1 MRPWDHGARRSHP
14 EMVPHMRPTVCPS
27 APSPT
32 RQPRGHMVPDEVF
45 LTSTGQRHSL
55 WRAVDQDGHGRDILV
70 QRRRDK
76 DAAKRVFRQLLT
88 GCHYIPRVIITD
100 TLQSDSAAK
109 REVLPSMEHRQH
121 RYWNTR
127 AEHSHHPPPPTRT
140 AHAGVE
146 VARAG
151 PAFPGRR
158 WSDCPTCPAATSS
171 RVRSGLPAREAAK
184 MRHLAGH
191 HAPPQG
197 SIRVMTEAVVYLPAR

>member
-127 AEHSHHPPPPTRT
+127 AEHSHHPPRQRAQRMQGLKSPGQAQRFLAADGPIAQHVRPRRHRVSAPASRQERRQRCATWQDITRLP
-140 AHAGVE
+140 
-146 VARAG
+146 RA
-151 PAFPGRR
+151 AY
-158 WSDCPTCPAATSS
+158 
-171 RVRSGLPAREAAK
+171 
-184 MRHLAGH
+184 
-191 HAPPQG
+191 G
-197 SIRVMTEAVVYLPAR
+197 S